1 MMDNFLL
8 SPTPLQL
15 RTELEKLVRQDLLG
29 PAGDPHEEIEER
41 NVRGRYIVGLLAPKG
56 QTFLPDEQDDLAEG
70 GADTDQ
76 DGKTDTAVPQ
86 NASML
91 PSSIGLTFT
100 VDGTADS
107 IQILAQWGYYKRAL
121 SEDLLDDKGEPK
133 RMWKRWPVEA
143 VSDPI
148 PLKAGKLGPWFPQAD
163 NEEVYVTGL
172 CRRREDTVIKV
183 KR

>member
-1 MMDNFLL
+1 MNDALKPP
-8 SPTPLQL
+8 SPIRL
-15 RTELEKLVRQDLLG
+15 RTMLQEMAAKDLLG
-29 PAGDPHEEIEER
+29 PAGGEREEIEER

-100 VDGTADS
+100 VA
-107 IQILAQWGYYKRAL
+107 
-121 SEDLLDDKGEPK
+121 
-133 RMWKRWPVEA
+133 
-143 VSDPI
+143 
-148 PLKAGKLGPWFPQAD
+148 AGRTPG
-163 NEEVYVTGL
+163 
-172 CRRREDTVIKV
+172 R
-183 KR
+183 